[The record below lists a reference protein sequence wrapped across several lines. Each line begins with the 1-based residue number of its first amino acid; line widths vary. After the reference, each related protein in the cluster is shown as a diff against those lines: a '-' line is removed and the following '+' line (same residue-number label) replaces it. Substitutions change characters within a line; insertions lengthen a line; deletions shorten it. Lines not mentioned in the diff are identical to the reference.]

1 MVFFF
6 YMGGGPAGMALSA
19 TIFAVSLY
27 FNGVPFMR
35 NPAGGWG
42 SWGADELVSRRGASA
57 RPQPHHDGGTTT
69 AGTRRREHAAGGG
82 GGGTTVD
89 TAASFPGSGLLGWPL
104 LTLALLTLTLTLL
117 TLERRLGLAR
127 LAWLDRAGA
136 ALAAWAPFVGREW
149 RATWVDMQGDAI
161 DWARWAFPAAAAAP
175 RRERASAAEA
185 AALPAEIFVPVIE
198 LEGWGAARLRAELDQ
213 LMVRAGACSPTA
225 ARGALIALTRPAG
238 SSCSDKGVR
247 LAQNMRVGP
256 CIHVGIL
263 VQLQKAEIGPTS
275 GPTWRLS
282 HLGKP

>member
-1 MVFFF
+1 
-6 YMGGGPAGMALSA
+6 MGR
-19 TIFAVSLY
+19 V
-27 FNGVPFMR
+27 
-35 NPAGGWG
+35 
-42 SWGADELVSRRGASA
+42 
-57 RPQPHHDGGTTT
+57 
-69 AGTRRREHAAGGG
+69 
-82 GGGTTVD
+82 
-89 TAASFPGSGLLGWPL
+89 
-104 LTLALLTLTLTLL
+104 
-117 TLERRLGLAR
+117 
-127 LAWLDRAGA
+127 
-136 ALAAWAPFVGREW
+136 W

-263 VQLQKAEIGPTS
+263 VQLQKAEVGPAS
-275 GPTWRLS
+275 GPTWRPS
-282 HLGKP
+282 HLEGRAQSQEGLTLGGSTTTATAAQGDTVILHTVIDCQ